1 MWLIILKMQVTL
13 FDKNK
18 IYRPLS
24 TLIEVDSAETANQKE
39 LINKAYQQIASRKYM
54 TSTELFEQGY
64 QKAKI
69 REYDAEKIK
78 QENMIKYI
86 LKKKAK
92 EKSDKKC

>member
-18 IYRPLS
+18 VYRPLS
-24 TLIEVDSAETANQKE
+24 TLIEVDDVETANQKE
-39 LINKAYQQIASRKYM
+39 LINKAYQQIASKKYM

-78 QENMIKYI
+78 QENMIKYF

>member
-1 MWLIILKMQVTL
+1 MQVTL

-18 IYRPLS
+18 VYRPLS
-24 TLIEVDSAETANQKE
+24 TLIEVDDVETANQKE
-39 LINKAYQQIASRKYM
+39 LINKAYQQIASKKYM

-78 QENMIKYI
+78 QENMIKYF

>member
-1 MWLIILKMQVTL
+1 MQITI
-13 FDKNK
+13 FDKNG
-18 IYRPLS
+18 IYKPLS
-24 TLIEVDSAETANQKE
+24 TLIEVESAETATANQKE
-39 LINKAYQQIASRKYM
+39 LINKAYQKIASKKYM

-64 QKAKI
+64 QKVKM

-92 EKSDKKC
+92 EKQINK

>member
-1 MWLIILKMQVTL
+1 MQITI
-13 FDKNK
+13 FDKNG
-18 IYRPLS
+18 IYKPLS
-24 TLIEVDSAETANQKE
+24 TLIEVESVETANQKE
-39 LINKAYQQIASRKYM
+39 LINKAYQKIASKKYM

-64 QKAKI
+64 QKVKM

-92 EKSDKKC
+92 EKQINK